1 MQKDLSGLV
10 SCLSSSRSP
19 GDIPK
24 TVVFAPTKNT
34 VCRVYRMLSEHAS
47 KKKFVGMF
55 HASMAASTKAL
66 CVTDFKSGIIRC
78 LVSTIAFGMVCYRNC
93 TNSPCA

>member
-24 TVVFAPTKNT
+24 TVMFAPTKNT
-34 VCRVYRMLSEHAS
+34 VCRVYRILSEHAS
-47 KKKFVGMF
+47 KKFVGMF

-66 CVTDFKSGIIRC
+66 LCGTDFKSGKIHC
-78 LVSTIAFGMVCYRNC
+78 LVSTIAFGMYV
-93 TNSPCA
+93 TEDVFACA